1 MLIEPRGQSILSREL
16 EDQGDSE
23 SGTINL
29 SWDAIE
35 EMIGKEFDGRSFTVK
50 GFVLLSFWFSLF
62 CITDNSI
69 DIPNSQPN
77 GQYEGE
83 IIASAIK
90 IDRG

>member
-1 MLIEPRGQSILSREL
+1 MLSK
-16 EDQGDSE
+16 
-23 SGTINL
+23 
-29 SWDAIE
+29 

-50 GFVLLSFWFSLF
+50 DLF

-90 IDRG
+90 IDRATEYGALR